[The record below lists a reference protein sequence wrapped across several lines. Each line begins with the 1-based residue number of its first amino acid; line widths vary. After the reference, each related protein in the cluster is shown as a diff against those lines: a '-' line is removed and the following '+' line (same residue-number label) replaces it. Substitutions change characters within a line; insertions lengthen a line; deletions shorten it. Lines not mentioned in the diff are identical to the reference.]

1 MSHWVYGVDSS
12 FDELTLAEARKLVVA
27 GVQVYAQC
35 LWTGREQP
43 ASRISSLRN
52 AMLAGIPKLVGY
64 ISVSNNGQ
72 DGAWH
77 VNQARA
83 GVPDDIWRALAKVP
97 ADVEIPGLTMQTH
110 VVPGLNRVVA
120 LGKPRDIYTD
130 WNTGEEY
137 TMATIGEFIKQA
149 RAAGYQGIGTGI
161 LDERFFEPGSDKVD
175 RWLKFVKDM
184 QSFQVEITGGLPD
197 SQDLF
202 RVDRDP
208 SGGPG
213 GGARGP
219 VYQAPDRDAVEEFL
233 QTFQVATTGQL
244 EQGLLDQA
252 VDSYLTTH
260 RQDFDD
266 KNQRHDPQVAAYN
279 VIRNS
284 TSYKDIHELRPESEN
299 EMQWVTGQQARLRM
313 VGLNSEESQR
323 LGIQLARVG
332 ANAEANKDAANQ
344 AFLGTT
350 GRVAKDQRNSLKK
363 SASAV
368 LGLL

>member
-1 MSHWVYGVDSS
+1 MTDR
-12 FDELTLAEARKLVVA
+12 EALPQRE
-27 GVQVYAQC
+27 GPPGRRFEGEGRPSRG
-35 LWTGREQP
+35 TGRVSKGQKARDERRT
-43 ASRISSLRN
+43 SRGGDRRTFTGRDLER
-52 AMLAGIPKLVGY
+52 
-64 ISVSNNGQ
+64 
-72 DGAWH
+72 
-77 VNQARA
+77 
-83 GVPDDIWRALAKVP
+83 
-97 ADVEIPGLTMQTH
+97 PGRHGGDQGSPFGSI
-110 VVPGLNRVVA
+110 V
-120 LGKPRDIYTD
+120 IYTD

>member
-1 MSHWVYGVDSS
+1 MPHQPLLGTQTGQTEE
-12 FDELTLAEARKLVVA
+12 ELKPAA
-27 GVQVYAQC
+27 GPSKG
-35 LWTGREQP
+35 TGR
-43 ASRISSLRN
+43 
-52 AMLAGIPKLVGY
+52 
-64 ISVSNNGQ
+64 VSKGQ
-72 DGAWH
+72 
-77 VNQARA
+77 QARDERRTSR
-83 GVPDDIWRALAKVP
+83 GGDRRTFTGRDLER
-97 ADVEIPGLTMQTH
+97 PGRHGGDQGSPFGSI
-110 VVPGLNRVVA
+110 V
-120 LGKPRDIYTD
+120 IYTD

-184 QSFQVEITGGLPD
+184 QSFQVEISGGISD
-197 SQDLF
+197 FQDPF
-202 RVDRDP
+202 SIDRDP
-208 SGGPG
+208 KGPGG

-219 VYQAPDRDAVEEFL
+219 VYQKPDRDAVEEFL

-284 TSYKDIHELRPESEN
+284 TTYKDIHELRPESEN

-313 VGLNSEESQR
+313 VGLNTQESQR

-332 ANAEANKDAANQ
+332 ANAEANRDAANQ